1 MQFIPRQLFPLLA
14 VFLFLAALIPIEIHA
29 QGRSLQDLGDLTNVA
44 TEASARTVRD
54 SVDSRTNQ
62 NDWYRFNVTQAVRLN
77 LVLDELSGDAD
88 LCLYDRS
95 VPIDDIDERGSQ
107 CISGSSDPGFLA
119 SDTAA
124 GTTVDT
130 VEWPLQQGT
139 YYIRVDA
146 FHSDVTI
153 TYRLRAWT
161 MKEANVSPSV
171 TTLTIVEGESR
182 SYAVKLDQA
191 PSRDVRVTLAS
202 DNDGVTVRPESLSF
216 TPNNWN
222 TDQMVTVEA
231 AEDDDFDDD
240 SAEITHGLEGF
251 LGDAAVVV
259 TVTVTDND
267 MPGVTLSP
275 TTLAMAEGGSA
286 TYSVSLDTAPAGDV
300 TVTATSS
307 SPDDITVSP
316 ATLTFTAAN
325 WNTPQR
331 VTVNAREDDDAA
343 DDTVTLA
350 HAVTGYGEVTDGGS
364 ITVTVTDNDTTGDE
378 EEKKAVTQVVADI
391 AAVALSNVTAN
402 IGTRFSAPTGSTGIA
417 LAPSGAF
424 GQKPAP
430 SFVPATTDLHGISDT
445 DSPLKGTSDARTRT
459 LTLDDL
465 LRSGAFQI
473 ALGASEG
480 GTPEAGMGTTPQW
493 TVWGRGDLQFF
504 ESKPERGSTYD
515 GDLKAGYLGIDSQ
528 LGDQWLAGL
537 AVSRTRTEADYGMA
551 GSGAGEDGRLEV
563 TLNSLHPYLRFAPDA
578 RSELWTILG
587 AGRGEIENA
596 RGGASPREK
605 SDVEMWMVSAGGR
618 RAMDPAGE
626 MDWALLGDAGFARVE
641 TDDGALTIQGITVDS
656 WRIRLGVEGSHTS
669 ELEGGQT
676 LTTFAEVAGRV
687 DGGDGGEE
695 VGLEVSPG
703 VYLSA
708 PASGFGIEARGRVLA
723 LSSADD
729 YKEYGASVTAS
740 FSPRPDGMG
749 LSMSVSPRWGA
760 GSASGADTLWREEGI
775 GSTGTGS
782 ADSRALSL
790 NTRMSYGVA
799 TLRGALAPFGE
810 LDLREQGRQRVR
822 MGARFTPRRSEP
834 EALSLEVSGERY
846 ENGGADPDHR
856 VSITGRLRF

>member
-1 MQFIPRQLFPLLA
+1 M
-14 VFLFLAALIPIEIHA
+14 
-29 QGRSLQDLGDLTNVA
+29 
-44 TEASARTVRD
+44 
-54 SVDSRTNQ
+54 
-62 NDWYRFNVTQAVRLN
+62 
-77 LVLDELSGDAD
+77 
-88 LCLYDRS
+88 
-95 VPIDDIDERGSQ
+95 
-107 CISGSSDPGFLA
+107 
-119 SDTAA
+119 
-124 GTTVDT
+124 
-130 VEWPLQQGT
+130 
-139 YYIRVDA
+139 
-146 FHSDVTI
+146 
-153 TYRLRAWT
+153 
-161 MKEANVSPSV
+161 SPSV
-171 TTLTIVEGESR
+171 TTLTIAEGESA

-202 DNDGVTVRPESLSF
+202 DNDDVTVRPERLLF
-216 TPNNWN
+216 TQNNWN
-222 TDQMVTVEA
+222 TGQMVTVEA

-251 LGDAAVVV
+251 FGDTVVV

-267 MPGVTLSP
+267 MPGITLSP
-275 TTLAMAEGGSA
+275 TTLAMTEGGSA
-286 TYSVSLDTAPAGDV
+286 TYSVNLDTAPAGDV

-307 SPDDITVSP
+307 SPDDVTVSP
-316 ATLTFTAAN
+316 ATLTFTADN

-343 DDTVTLA
+343 NDTVTLA

-391 AAVALSNVTAN
+391 AAVTLSNVTAN

-430 SFVPATTDLHGISDT
+430 SFVPAATDLHGISD
-445 DSPLKGTSDARTRT
+445 SPLEDTSDTRT

-480 GTPEAGMGTTPQW
+480 GTPEASMGTTPQW

-515 GDLKAGYLGIDSQ
+515 GDLKAGYLGTDAR

-537 AVSRTRTEADYGMA
+537 AVSRIRTEADYGLA
-551 GSGAGEDGRLEV
+551 ESGAGEDGRLEV
-563 TLNSLHPYLRFAPDA
+563 ALNSLHPYLRFAPDT

-596 RGGASPREK
+596 RGGASTREK

-641 TDDGALTIQGITVDS
+641 TDDGTLTIQGITVDS
-656 WRIRLGVEGSHTS
+656 WRVRLGVEGSYTS

-775 GSTGTGS
+775 GSTGTGL
-782 ADSRALSL
+782 ADNRALSL

-799 TLRGALAPFGE
+799 TLRGVLAPFGE
-810 LDLREQGRQRVR
+810 FDLREQGHRRMR
-822 MGARFTPRRSEP
+822 MGARFSPRRSEP